1 MKLNNWLAA
10 FTGFWLLS
18 FAAQASA
25 KIDVVTTTSDLAA
38 LTKAVGGDLV
48 NVTSIAKGYQNPHLV
63 DAKPSFILQ
72 LQKAELFVQVG
83 LDLEVW
89 VQPLLDSA
97 RNPRIRP
104 GREGYVNAAVG
115 VPLLEVPREKLDR
128 SRGDIHIYGNPHYWT
143 DPENAK
149 IIVNNITAGLK
160 RVDAAHAD
168 DYEKNR
174 KAYLAKLD
182 DLLDRT
188 LAKMKP
194 YKGAKI
200 VAYHNSWPY
209 FARRYGLNVV
219 DFIEPK
225 PGIPP
230 TPTHVAE
237 LIQTMKREGVKVIIK
252 EPYFSDAVPNSI
264 AKQTGAT
271 VVQLP
276 PSVGGE
282 KGTDDYIALIEH
294 NVNKLVAALQRAT

>member
-115 VPLLEVPREKLDR
+115 VPLLEVPLEKLDR

-271 VVQLP
+271 VVQLS

>member
-1 MKLNNWLAA
+1 MKLHNWLFA
-10 FTGFWLLS
+10 FACCWLLS
-18 FAAQASA
+18 FAAQANA
-25 KIDVVTTTSDLAA
+25 KVDVVTTTSDLAA

-89 VQPLLDSA
+89 MQPLLDSA

-104 GREGYVNAAVG
+104 GGEGYVNAAVG
-115 VPLLEVPREKLDR
+115 VPILEVPREKLDR

-174 KAYLAKLD
+174 KAYLSKLN

-194 YKGAKI
+194 YKGAKV

-209 FARRYGLNVV
+209 FARRYGLDVV
-219 DFIEPK
+219 GFVEPK
-225 PGIPP
+225 PGIAP

-237 LIQTMKREGVKVIIK
+237 LIQTMKRESVKIIIK
-252 EPYFSDAVPNSI
+252 EPYFSDTVPNSI
-264 AKQTGAT
+264 AKQTGAI
-271 VVQLP
+271 VVQLS

-282 KGTDDYIALIEH
+282 KEANDYISLIEH
-294 NVNKLVAALQRAT
+294 NINKLVAALQRSS